1 MRPITSVSLIGLL
14 LLVPYSALR
23 AADKENPSTLDI
35 EVTLRDGSHIKGEI
49 VPNRPLE
56 VISPV
61 VGKVSVA
68 LSRIDT
74 ITFGDDPKQA
84 ALRLSNGD
92 TLQGALT
99 IQAVNMTALFG
110 PIKIPLSDLKKLQLH
125 SRDAGGSRLS
135 LEDWTAMPFPE
146 DSDWP
151 SDRGMRATF
160 ENGVITLRGQSVR
173 TTRTCTTPVTI
184 ECDVVLEDQRVS
196 SDAGF
201 FVRFLLLD
209 PSRANSQTGQVFCGL
224 SFTPRSSEGM
234 RCTPDVGSQAGSG
247 RARDLWKGNSFPFEI
262 SKPYHLKLR
271 ATPSDLTFSIDETE
285 YRIPNVGVP
294 HQEFLLELW
303 GWQPTSVWKVSRL
316 RVY

>member
-1 MRPITSVSLIGLL
+1 MRPIASASLIGLL

-23 AADKENPSTLDI
+23 AADKENPSTLGI

-49 VPNRPLE
+49 TQSRPLE

-110 PIKIPLSDLKKLQLH
+110 PIKIPVSDLKKLQLH
-125 SRDAGGSRLS
+125 SRDAGGGRLS
-135 LEDWTAMPFPE
+135 LEDWDAMPFPE

-151 SDRGMRATF
+151 GDRGARATI
-160 ENGVITLRGQSVR
+160 ENGVVTLRGQTLR
-173 TTRTCTTPVTI
+173 TTRTCTMPVTI
-184 ECDVVLEDQRVS
+184 ECDVVFEEQRA

-201 FVRFLLLD
+201 FVFFLRPD
-209 PSRANSQTGQVFCGL
+209 QSRTSNRTDYAYCGL
-224 SFTPRSSEGM
+224 SFPPRSSEGM
-234 RCTPDVGSQAGSG
+234 RCTPTVGLQAGSG
-247 RARDLWKGNSFPFEI
+247 RPRDLWKGNPFLFEAG
-262 SKPYHLKLR
+262 KLYHLKLR
-271 ATPSDLTFSIDETE
+271 AAPSGLTFSIDETE
-285 YRIPNVGVP
+285 YHIPNVEIP
-294 HQEFLLELW
+294 HPEFLLELW
-303 GWQPTSVWKVSRL
+303 GWQPTSVWKVNHL